1 MAVKM
6 FFDAKAYPSFKAP
19 QKDLVAGR
27 VVVAGTD
34 GVVDYPADATIG
46 GIKGIIA
53 QNVIAPNVNTHILP
67 SINNVARYGEVV
79 GVYIQPGT
87 IIETDQIVDNVAI
100 GDVLYAAEG
109 ADAGKLTKTDP
120 NTGTGTPIA
129 KALTAGNAGTFV
141 RIMLL

>member
-1 MAVKM
+1 M

-46 GIKGIIA
+46 GVKGIIA
-53 QNVIAPNVNTHILP
+53 QNVIAPNVNTHILA

-87 IIETDQIVDNVAI
+87 IIETDQIIDNVAI
-100 GDVLYAAEG
+100 GDVLYAAKG

-120 NTGTGTPIA
+120 NAGTGTPIA
-129 KALTAGNAGTFV
+129 KVLTAGNAGTFV